1 MRANVHCIAL
11 VGTDVVAG
19 IGGKHTL
26 RHAKGLVITQ
36 HGGGKAAALHLC
48 ELVNQ
53 HIARGYYLALKAKAA
68 AEQKGLAESAAI
80 GEFGEVQLNAFNAS
94 Q

>member
-1 MRANVHCIAL
+1 MHRIAL
-11 VGTDVVAG
+11 IRTHIETGVRRQ
-19 IGGKHTL
+19 HTL
-26 RHAKGLVITQ
+26 RHVQWLVITQ

-53 HIARGYYLALKAKAA
+53 YIARGHDLTLKVQAA
-68 AEQKGLAESAAI
+68 TEQKGLAESAAI
-80 GEFGEVQLNAFNAS
+80 GELGEVQLNAFNAS

>member
-1 MRANVHCIAL
+1 MRANVYCIAL

-19 IGGKHTL
+19 IGSKHTL

-48 ELVNQ
+48 KLVNQ
-53 HIARGYYLALKAKAA
+53 HIARGHYLTFKAQAA
-68 AEQKGLAESAAI
+68 AEQKGLAESSAI
-80 GEFGEVQLNAFNAS
+80 SEFGEVQLNAFNAN